1 MAERDALLD
10 GRFVLQGM
18 KWLMEKEKERRRRER
33 VEEGEK
39 GEEQVVGWM
48 RWMKWLMKRV
58 CQGEEIVYISL
69 YTTLKRLD
77 SHSIAPIILQPHPP
91 SFYAVFHCSKPL
103 LCIQRNKACSGNEGL
118 IIMANQSEQSKSWDC
133 VPKTRKR

>member
-1 MAERDALLD
+1 MVDGERE
-10 GRFVLQGM
+10 G
-18 KWLMEKEKERRRRER
+18 EK
-33 VEEGEK
+33 EEGE
-39 GEEQVVGWM
+39 GRGGRERGGTGCWMDEVDEVVNEKSVS
-48 RWMKWLMKRV
+48 RRRN
-58 CQGEEIVYISL
+58 CISL

-118 IIMANQSEQSKSWDC
+118 IIMTNQSEQSKSWDC
-133 VPKTRKR
+133 VPKTRKI